1 MGETFTVISSAKK
14 RLEKVNFGVEKVV
27 GIVAVNGFGSSA
39 LHSSS
44 FIQQG
49 RTLKPL
55 VGCSTPG
62 VNLQQ
67 TDNGLKRSSAS
78 PGFEN
83 SI

>member
-27 GIVAVNGFGSSA
+27 GIVAAKEDVALTGFNGFGSSA

-55 VGCSTPG
+55 VGWLDSEMFHPRCE
-62 VNLQQ
+62 LA
-67 TDNGLKRSSAS
+67 TD
-78 PGFEN
+78 
-83 SI
+83 